1 MPNQAR
7 IPRVSMLS
15 ALPCVYR
22 ICHPLEDPD
31 LLCFHMTNQ
40 PCLSSRISCSA
51 CAATCAQARSHALVI
66 PITGRASGLHGGIS
80 HPGLCPSLADA
91 QGTRCPYRMVF
102 ITWLRSSRIYS
113 PIPNGDLC
121 RIWPPQIQVPYHDP
135 STPSYPGTGSALKD
149 CTPLAITATVVYLNF
164 ARLCTTPDISLKV
177 TTDPR

>member
-31 LLCFHMTNQ
+31 LLCFHMTKQ
-40 PCLSSRISCSA
+40 PCLSSRISCAA

-80 HPGLCPSLADA
+80 HPSLCPSLADA

-102 ITWLRSSRIYS
+102 NTWLRSPGFIRLSPMGTFAGFGLPRFKCPIMIRVLPVTQGPAARSRIA
-113 PIPNGDLC
+113 
-121 RIWPPQIQVPYHDP
+121 PPWSLQ
-135 STPSYPGTGSALKD
+135 
-149 CTPLAITATVVYLNF
+149 PL
-164 ARLCTTPDISLKV
+164 
-177 TTDPR
+177 

>member
-40 PCLSSRISCSA
+40 LCLSSRILCSA

-80 HPGLCPSLADA
+80 HPGLCPSLAKV
-91 QGTRCPYRMVF
+91 QGVLIGWFLLPGYGVPGFIRLSPMGTFAGFGLPRFKCPIMIRVLPVTRGPAAR
-102 ITWLRSSRIYS
+102 SRIA
-113 PIPNGDLC
+113 PP
-121 RIWPPQIQVPYHDP
+121 WPLQ
-135 STPSYPGTGSALKD
+135 
-149 CTPLAITATVVYLNF
+149 PL
-164 ARLCTTPDISLKV
+164 
-177 TTDPR
+177 